1 MQNLLSGYLYL
12 FIMIFFFIF
21 NLHEGQ
27 ISILINNKSHK
38 NKKVIGACV

>member
-1 MQNLLSGYLYL
+1 MQNLLSGFLYL
-12 FIMIFFFIF
+12 FIMIFFIF

-27 ISILINNKSHK
+27 ISILINNKYHK

>member
-1 MQNLLSGYLYL
+1 
-12 FIMIFFFIF
+12 
-21 NLHEGQ
+21 LHEGQ